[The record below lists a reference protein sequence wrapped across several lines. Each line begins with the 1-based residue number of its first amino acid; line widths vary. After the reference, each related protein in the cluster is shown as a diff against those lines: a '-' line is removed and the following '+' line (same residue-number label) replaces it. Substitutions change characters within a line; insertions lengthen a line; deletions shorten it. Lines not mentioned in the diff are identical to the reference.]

1 MPAPR
6 GSIDGFGRVFAESE
20 TRARRH
26 ERPTW
31 RGSLD
36 SIPRRTPFRKSLV
49 RPAACC
55 DDWYRCG
62 RIQRYQP
69 RRHPIC
75 LRDLDLAPAPSNR
88 IGLLATAYY
97 RHVRPCLRDDRPGHR
112 RSLWRRPPG
121 RARNSTRPPPRRHH
135 FSTRPDV
142 PGDDVTCLSVSARR
156 PGAVPP
162 ALLGKRRE
170 LARPSCQGGSLGTA
184 GPRHVTGGASAR
196 RGERGVGRVAT
207 RRRRRPR
214 RGACVAPTSSLLG
227 LLAKIKV

>member
-170 LARPSCQGGSLGTA
+170 LARPSLPGGLPRHCRAPSRHRRCVGPSGRAGGRSGGNPASPSSPSGSLRRTD
-184 GPRHVTGGASAR
+184 VIAS
-196 RGERGVGRVAT
+196 
-207 RRRRRPR
+207 RP
-214 RGACVAPTSSLLG
+214 LG
-227 LLAKIKV
+227 